1 MRPKPPQ
8 KVTVATSQAGET
20 GHYTIG
26 GTYTESDNVTDIV
39 LKRVDGRAVS
49 VTKTVEHGTF
59 SIDWNISSLT
69 PNEYNLQVIAKNA
82 VGESEPT
89 DVTVTLTQQM
99 IDGTTPGP
107 QG

>member
-1 MRPKPPQ
+1 M
-8 KVTVATSQAGET
+8 
-20 GHYTIG
+20 
-26 GTYTESDNVTDIV
+26 TDVV

-49 VTKTVEHGTF
+49 VTKTVEHGTY

-69 PNEYNLQVIAKNA
+69 PNEYKLQVIAKNA

-99 IDGTTPGP
+99 IDGQTPSEG
-107 QG
+107 

>member
-1 MRPKPPQ
+1 MHPKAPQ
-8 KVTVATSQAGET
+8 KVTVTTSQAGET

-26 GTYTESDNVTDIV
+26 GTYTEDDNVTDVV

-59 SIDWNISSLT
+59 SIDWNISGLT
-69 PNEYNLQVIAKNA
+69 PNEYKLQVIAKNA

-99 IDGTTPGP
+99 INGTASSEA
-107 QG
+107 

>member
-1 MRPKPPQ
+1 MHPKVPQ
-8 KVTVATSQAGET
+8 KVAVTTNQAGEV

-26 GTYTESDNVTDIV
+26 GTYTEGDNVTDVV

-59 SIDWNISSLT
+59 SIDWNISGLT
-69 PNEYNLQVIAKNA
+69 PNEYKLQVIAKNA
-82 VGESEPT
+82 VGDSEPT

-99 IDGTTPGP
+99 IDGTEPGP

>member
-8 KVTVATSQAGET
+8 KVTVVTSQAGEV

-26 GTYTESDNVTDIV
+26 GAYTESDNVTDVI

-49 VTKTVEHGTF
+49 VTKTMEHGTY

-69 PNEYNLQVIAKNA
+69 PSEYKLQVIAKNA
-82 VGESEPT
+82 VGDSEPT

-99 IDGTTPGP
+99 IDGTASSEA
-107 QG
+107 

>member
-8 KVTVATSQAGET
+8 KVTVVTSQAGEV

-26 GTYTESDNVTDIV
+26 GAYTESDNVTDVV

-49 VTKTVEHGTF
+49 VTKTAEHGTY

-69 PNEYNLQVIAKNA
+69 PSEYKLQVIAKNA
-82 VGESEPT
+82 VGESEPA

-99 IDGTTPGP
+99 IDGTASSEA
-107 QG
+107 

>member
-1 MRPKPPQ
+1 M
-8 KVTVATSQAGET
+8 
-20 GHYTIG
+20 
-26 GTYTESDNVTDIV
+26 TDVV

-69 PNEYNLQVIAKNA
+69 PNEYKLQVIAKNA

-99 IDGTTPGP
+99 IDGTTPVPVGP
-107 QG
+107 SEPGTSETESGKQG

>member
-1 MRPKPPQ
+1 M
-8 KVTVATSQAGET
+8 
-20 GHYTIG
+20 
-26 GTYTESDNVTDIV
+26 TDVV

-49 VTKTVEHGTF
+49 IAKTVERGTY

-89 DVTVTLTQQM
+89 DVAVTLTQQM

>member
-1 MRPKPPQ
+1 MHPKAPQ
-8 KVTVATSQAGET
+8 KVTVTTSQAGET

-26 GTYTESDNVTDIV
+26 GTYAESDNVTDVV

-69 PNEYNLQVIAKNA
+69 PNEYKLQVIAKNA

-99 IDGTTPGP
+99 INGTASSEA
-107 QG
+107 

>member
-1 MRPKPPQ
+1 M
-8 KVTVATSQAGET
+8 TVVTSQAGEV

-26 GTYTESDNVTDIV
+26 GTYTESDNVTDV
-39 LKRVDGRAVS
+39 FLKRVDGRAVS
-49 VTKTVEHGTF
+49 ITKTVEHGTY
-59 SIDWNISSLT
+59 SINWNISSLA
-69 PNEYNLQVIAKNA
+69 PGEYQLQVIAKNA

-99 IDGTTPGP
+99 IDGTTPEP

>member
-1 MRPKPPQ
+1 M
-8 KVTVATSQAGET
+8 
-20 GHYTIG
+20 
-26 GTYTESDNVTDIV
+26 TDVV
-39 LKRVDGRAVS
+39 LKRVDGKAVS
-49 VTKTVEHGTF
+49 ITKTMEHGTY

-69 PNEYNLQVIAKNA
+69 PSEYKLQVVAKNA

>member
-8 KVTVATSQAGET
+8 KVTVVTSQAGEV

-26 GTYTESDNVTDIV
+26 GAYTESDNVTDVV

-49 VTKTVEHGTF
+49 VTKTMEHGTY

-69 PNEYNLQVIAKNA
+69 PNEYKLQVIAKNA
-82 VGESEPT
+82 AGDSEPT

>member
-1 MRPKPPQ
+1 M
-8 KVTVATSQAGET
+8 TVVTSQAGEV

-26 GTYTESDNVTDIV
+26 GAYAEGDNVTDVV
-39 LKRVDGRAVS
+39 LKRVDGKAVS
-49 VTKTVEHGTF
+49 ITKTVERGTY
-59 SIDWNISSLT
+59 SIDWNISKLT
-69 PNEYNLQVIAKNA
+69 PGEYKLQVIAKNA
-82 VGESEPT
+82 AGDSEPT

>member
-1 MRPKPPQ
+1 MHPKPPR
-8 KVTVATSQAGET
+8 KVTVVTSQAGEV

-26 GTYTESDNVTDIV
+26 GAYAEGDNVTDVV
-39 LKRVDGRAVS
+39 LKRVDGKAVS
-49 VTKTVEHGTF
+49 ITKTVERGTY
-59 SIDWNISSLT
+59 SIDWNISKLT
-69 PNEYNLQVIAKNA
+69 PGEYKLQVIAKNA
-82 VGESEPT
+82 AGDSEPT